1 MRVLAILSVVWA
13 SAVAG
18 GFAWFA
24 GYTHRAGASGNPKE
38 AVNSQRWE
46 LILAV
51 HPKCPCTRSSLR
63 LLADLQKQHGSRLS
77 TTILIRQVEGVYW
90 TLPEAV
96 PGARIVLDSGGLR
109 ARELGLETSGHAV
122 LYRPGGRLA
131 FSGGLTSN
139 RGSEVAGEGP
149 SAIVALL
156 EGGTSAIIRKP
167 IFGCA
172 LFSASER
179 ALFGRAQ

>member
-1 MRVLAILSVVWA
+1 MRALAILSVVWA

-38 AVNSQRWE
+38 TVDSRRWE

-63 LLADLQKQHGSRLS
+63 LLAGLQKQYGSRFS
-77 TTILIRQVEGVYW
+77 TTILVRQVEGVHW

-96 PGARIVLDSGGLR
+96 PGASIVLDKGGLR

-139 RGSEVAGEGP
+139 RGSEVAGEGR
-149 SAIVALL
+149 SVIVALL
-156 EGGTSAIIRKP
+156 EGGSSAVIRKP

-172 LFSASER
+172 LFAASER
-179 ALFGRAQ
+179 VPSERAQ